1 MKMKSL
7 KITLFLYSY
16 ILLFHF
22 NLFFMFFLSFYWQ
35 MMNEILYGVRVV
47 KFYAWES
54 YFHGKINHL
63 RDEELNSLKIRK
75 YLDAACAYFW
85 ATTPV
90 LIAFLTFITYTMLGN
105 QLTAGKVSH
114 LLYIYC
120 IIIIILIFI
129 ILFWHSLCLSKLD
142 LKRKMLPE
150 IYEDEYVLASWL
162 ILMLSIFF
170 S

>member
-1 MKMKSL
+1 
-7 KITLFLYSY
+7 
-16 ILLFHF
+16 
-22 NLFFMFFLSFYWQ
+22 

-90 LIAFLTFITYTMLGN
+90 LIAFFTFITYTMLGN
-105 QLTAGKVSH
+105 QLTAGKVSN
-114 LLYIYC
+114 
-120 IIIIILIFI
+120 IFTI
-129 ILFWHSLCLSKLD
+129 
-142 LKRKMLPE
+142 
-150 IYEDEYVLASWL
+150 
-162 ILMLSIFF
+162 
-170 S
+170 